1 MSLNQLPYYCE
12 TSDHFFIQVKGSDAE
27 QFLQGLVTN
36 DVTKI
41 KPGGCLYALF
51 LTPQGRFWCDLFIHK
66 LRADTYLL
74 EGTEPQGEALLKKLS
89 LYKLRSDVQISFAS
103 GYVVGCIIGLE
114 HSAYDSLKKISNIS
128 IFQDPRTSGLGY
140 RYLVQGDKEG
150 KFLEAFQELG
160 IRPASYETYES
171 LRISLGVPEG
181 LKDMIPD
188 RTFPLEASMDL
199 WQAISFDKGCYLGQ
213 ELTAR
218 THHRGEVRKKYITI
232 RLTQEMPWG
241 TPVVNQQGE
250 EVGTLF
256 SSQNTLG
263 LARIKLE
270 ALSDPLYCGGDSIH
284 VICEN

>member
-12 TSDHFFIQVKGSDAE
+12 IPDRFFIQVSGQDAE
-27 QFLQGLVTN
+27 QFLQGLLTN
-36 DVTKI
+36 DVTTVES
-41 KPGGCLYALF
+41 GSCLYALF

-66 LRADTYLL
+66 LGTDTYVL
-74 EGTEPQGEALLKKLS
+74 EGTEPQREALFKKLS
-89 LYKLRSDVQISFAS
+89 LYKLRSDVQISFVS
-103 GYVVGCIIGLE
+103 GYRVGCIVGLDHTTQAVLE
-114 HSAYDSLKKISNIS
+114 NIPELCLA
-128 IFQDPRTSGLGY
+128 QDPRTPDLGY
-140 RYLVQGDKEG
+140 RYLVQDDPEG
-150 KFLEAFQELG
+150 KFLEAFQEMA
-160 IRPASYETYES
+160 IRPASYETYEI

-199 WQAISFDKGCYLGQ
+199 WHAISFDKGCYLGQ

-218 THHRGEVRKKYITI
+218 THHRGEVRKKYMTI
-232 RLTQEMPWG
+232 RLTQETPWG
-241 TPVVNQQGE
+241 TPVVNQQGV

-270 ALSDPLYCGGDSIH
+270 ALSDPLYCGGDLVQ